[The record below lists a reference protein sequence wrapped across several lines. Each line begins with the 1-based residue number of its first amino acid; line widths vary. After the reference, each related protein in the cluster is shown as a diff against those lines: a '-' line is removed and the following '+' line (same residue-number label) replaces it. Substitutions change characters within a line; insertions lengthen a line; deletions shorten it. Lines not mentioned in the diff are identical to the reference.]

1 MELKDIIKGIEKE
14 GIFDFVANNYWKL
27 SKEDLRDIAKELSYA
42 VYDKLGNEVNKEI
55 EQATIENLKEL
66 ED

>member
-1 MELKDIIKGIEKE
+1 MEMKEIIKGIEEK
-14 GIFDFVANNYWKL
+14 GVFDFVANNYWIL
-27 SKEDLRDIAKELSYA
+27 SKEDLRDIVKELSYA

-55 EQATIENLKEL
+55 EQATIQNLKEL